1 MSVDL
6 SKRFSSFNPGDRS
19 SIMIGESQTLEEEEE
34 EDAIED
40 LEAELE
46 SLMVSSLGFSRSF
59 GRVLTYEATVSFR
72 MTSV

>member
-1 MSVDL
+1 M
-6 SKRFSSFNPGDRS
+6 
-19 SIMIGESQTLEEEEE
+19 IIGESQTLEEEEE

-46 SLMVSSLGFSRSF
+46 SLMVSSLGFSPSF